1 MTKKMEKKYIPLAE
15 FFQHATQHEFTLT
28 YTAIENIMGQ
38 QLPNAAYLNL
48 SWWKKTKPPLTHF
61 LSWTSSDYYVTDV
74 QLGRTVTFSRLQAIN
89 NEQGEGDASNKQ
101 TFIIRPIETDDARLF
116 IKLKKAVNA
125 KYSFE
130 YNNDNNQNLTV
141 QSIRKQM
148 ADWRKQKNSTIL
160 LCVLNGEFAGYAYIK
175 GNDAPHLRH
184 SATLNIGVIA
194 EHEGKGIGTALLQQ
208 AEKWAMQ
215 SKIER
220 FDVRILANDEKTITF
235 FGKNNYKIDG
245 TKKQAIKFGHVYF
258 DEHLYSKFLTSENE

>member
-15 FFQHATQHEFTLT
+15 FFQNATQNEFTLT

-61 LSWTSSDYYVTDV
+61 LSWTNSDYNVTDV
-74 QLGRTVTFSRLQAIN
+74 QLGRTITFSRLQAVN

-101 TFIIRPIETDDARLF
+101 TFIIRPIETDDARAF

-125 KYSFE
+125 KYNFE
-130 YNNDNNQNLTV
+130 YYSEYYQNLTV

-148 ADWRKQKNSTIL
+148 AEWRKQKNRTIL
-160 LCVLNGEFAGYAYIK
+160 LCVLNGEFAGYVYIK

-184 SATLNIGVIA
+184 SASLYIGVVA

-208 AEKWAMQ
+208 SEKWALQ
-215 SKIER
+215 NKIEK
-220 FDVRILANDEKTITF
+220 FDVSILAKDERMITF
-235 FGKNNYKIDG
+235 FEQNHYKIDG
-245 TKKQAIKFGHVYF
+245 TKKYAIKYDDCYY
-258 DEHLYSKFLTSENE
+258 DELLYSKLLTK